1 MTSRLFYVCIR
12 IRHNLKHGKKNRDER
27 IRQWKKIIKKKNFRS
42 QSDGKKVEWTTGDC
56 RLLKS
61 ELPRRSE

>member
-1 MTSRLFYVCIR
+1 MVMKDYDGGKNNI
-12 IRHNLKHGKKNRDER
+12 KKN
-27 IRQWKKIIKKKNFRS
+27 NLRS